1 MKASDLR
8 SDEYGVFYGTYIQ
21 AVEDKTILEG
31 LSEGLSQL
39 VDFVKSIPEEKLEY
53 RYADGKWTIK
63 DIILH
68 MIDTE
73 RIFTYRALR
82 ISRGDKT
89 PLPGF
94 EENDYVPVAFANNR
108 SVESLLAEFES
119 VRKATISLF
128 ENLKEE
134 QLLFLGTASN
144 NAISVRAIGSI
155 ITGHQNHHLNVIQ
168 ERYL

>member
-21 AVEDKTILEG
+21 AVEDKTVLEG

-39 VDFVKSIPEEKLEY
+39 VDFVKSIREEKLEY
-53 RYADGKWTIK
+53 RYAEGKWTIK

-144 NAISVRAIGSI
+144 NAISVRAIGFI

>member
-1 MKASDLR
+1 MRASDLR